1 MSSTGYTLRPA
12 VEQDHD
18 FLYQLHVATMQ
29 TYISAMWGWH
39 EEWQREYFDRKWNPS
54 AFQVIQVAG
63 QDAGVLVMHWQEN
76 EGVLELIELL
86 PEFQHHG
93 VGTAVI
99 QDLQQQ
105 AQARHLPITL
115 HVLKSDEPARRLYER
130 LGFRISE
137 ERSDRFVMVWRSQEQ
152 ESL

>member
-1 MSSTGYTLRPA
+1 MSSAGYTLRPA

-18 FLYQLHVATMQ
+18 FLYQLHVAAMQ
-29 TYISAMWGWH
+29 TYIASMWSWH
-39 EEWQREYFDRKWNPS
+39 EEWQREYFDRKWNP
-54 AFQVIQVAG
+54 AACQVIQVEG

-99 QDLQQQ
+99 HDLQQQ
-105 AQARHLPITL
+105 AQARRLPITL
-115 HVLKSDEPARRLYER
+115 HVLKTNEPARRLYER
-130 LGFRISE
+130 LGFVVQE
-137 ERSDRFVMVWRSQEQ
+137 ERPERFVMVWHSQEQ
-152 ESL
+152 ESV